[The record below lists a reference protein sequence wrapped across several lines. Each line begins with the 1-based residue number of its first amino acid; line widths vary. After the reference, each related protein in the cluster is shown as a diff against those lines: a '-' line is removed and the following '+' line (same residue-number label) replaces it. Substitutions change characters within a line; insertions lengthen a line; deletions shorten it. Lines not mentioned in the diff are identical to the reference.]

1 MFKKIISFFIFVIL
15 FVVATMT
22 SAYWDKLRVTRS
34 AAVVLGDDVALDV
47 TVKVEPSGSLI
58 PTNAVLKPG
67 DVKEVVMSY
76 DVELNTATSTDLDFE
91 VVASDVKIG
100 GEDTYASFV
109 NIVIDSPTK
118 INATISEVTVTVS
131 ISDPDSQEAA
141 NALKNQTISF
151 VLTFTA
157 MIPE

>member
-22 SAYWDKLRVTRS
+22 SAYWDKLRATRS
-34 AAVVLGDDVALDV
+34 ASVILGDDVALDV
-47 TVKVEPSGSLI
+47 TVNVEPSGMLI

-67 DVKEVVMSY
+67 DVKEVIMIY
-76 DVELNTATSTDLDFE
+76 DVELTSATSADLDFE

-100 GEDTYASFV
+100 GDDTYASV
-109 NIVIDSPTK
+109 NIVVDSPTK
-118 INATISEVTVTVS
+118 LTTISEVTVTVS

-141 NALKNQTISF
+141 DALKNQTISF

-157 MIPE
+157 IIPE

>member
-22 SAYWDKLRVTRS
+22 SAYWDKLRATRS

-47 TVKVEPSGSLI
+47 TVKVEPSGTLI

-76 DVELNTATSTDLDFE
+76 DVELNTATSVDLDFE
-91 VVASDVKIG
+91 VVASEIKIG
-100 GEDTYASFV
+100 GETTYASFV
-109 NIVIDSPTK
+109 NVLIDAPTK
-118 INATISEVTVTVS
+118 INATTAEVIVKVS
-131 ISDPDSQEAA
+131 INDPDSQEAA

-157 MIPE
+157 SIPE